1 MYAPSAASADELDS
15 MVDHARLEESSYVL
29 LDGLDA
35 PWEGDYERVLDR
47 PRNRSR
53 KRCERRSLER
63 RGQDEGHKPW
73 CFSVEQGFDRL
84 YAQNM

>member
-1 MYAPSAASADELDS
+1 MDTPSAASADELDS
-15 MVDHARLEESSYVL
+15 VVDHAWLKESSYVL

-53 KRCERRSLER
+53 KRRERCSLER
-63 RGQDEGHKPW
+63 RVQDEGHKSRS
-73 CFSVEQGFDRL
+73 FSVEQGFDCL
-84 YAQNM
+84 YAQKV

>member
-1 MYAPSAASADELDS
+1 MDTPSAASADELDS
-15 MVDHARLEESSYVL
+15 VINHARLEESSYVL

-53 KRCERRSLER
+53 KRRERCSLE
-63 RGQDEGHKPW
+63 
-73 CFSVEQGFDRL
+73 
-84 YAQNM
+84 